1 MAGCSLKRQNHSMEA
16 TKNIQVK
23 SNKDSGTFGEGVWP
37 GRCSMALQCGPGRN
51 PATAKRY
58 KPMNVG
64 CWNVRTLLDD
74 KVNVNRPERK
84 SALVAK

>member
-1 MAGCSLKRQNHSMEA
+1 MLRDRFIVIIILYTRSLKRQNLSMEA
-16 TKNIQVK
+16 TSTIHING
-23 SNKDSGTFGEGVWP
+23 NKDSGTFVKGVLP
-37 GRCSMALQCGPGRN
+37 GRWSMALQRGPGRN

-74 KVNVNRPERK
+74 KVNV
-84 SALVAK
+84 